1 MSKIND
7 TYLET
12 LEELFV
18 DYDYK
23 VSPRGM
29 EIFEILNH
37 SFMLDMDN
45 PIISIPERKL
55 NYNFMFGEAAW
66 MLDGRN
72 DVKTIEKYMKGITRF
87 SDDGITF
94 FGAYGPKIITQTSY
108 IVNTLC
114 NDQDSRQAVLS
125 IWRENP
131 KSSADIPCTLTMQF
145 FLREGLLYCNTNMRS
160 NDIWLG
166 TPYDSFN
173 FSAIAFYIA
182 CRLREKNI
190 KCKLGRLSIN
200 AGSRHLYKSNYEAA
214 YKLTEHENTYANVR
228 FSFNDLIEKY
238 SKEPSRF
245 INNLYAA
252 ADLEGTELVPNG
264 MLREKIDIFY
274 G

>member
-1 MSKIND
+1 MNKINQD
-7 TYLET
+7 YLET

-29 EIFEILNH
+29 EIFEKLNH
-37 SFMLDMDN
+37 KFLVDMDN

-66 MLDGRN
+66 ILDGRN
-72 DVKTIEKYMKGITRF
+72 DVKTISKYMKGITRF

-94 FGAYGPKIITQTSY
+94 FGAYGPKIIDQISY
-108 IVNTLC
+108 VVNTLC
-114 NDQDSRQAVLS
+114 KDPDSRQAVLS

-131 KSSADIPCTLTMQF
+131 RSSADIPCTLSMQF
-145 FLREGLLYCNTNMRS
+145 FLREGTLYCNTNMRS

-173 FSAIAFYIA
+173 FSAISFYIA
-182 CRLREKNI
+182 CRLREKNV
-190 KCKLGRLSIN
+190 KCKLGRLAIN

-214 YKLTEHENTYANVR
+214 YKLTEHEMTYANVK

-238 SKEPSRF
+238 KDDPSRF

-264 MLREKIDIFY
+264 MLREKVSILDE
-274 G
+274 

>member
-108 IVNTLC
+108 VVNTLC

-166 TPYDSFN
+166 TPYDAFN
-173 FSAIAFYIA
+173 F
-182 CRLREKNI
+182 
-190 KCKLGRLSIN
+190 
-200 AGSRHLYKSNYEAA
+200 
-214 YKLTEHENTYANVR
+214 
-228 FSFNDLIEKY
+228 
-238 SKEPSRF
+238 
-245 INNLYAA
+245 
-252 ADLEGTELVPNG
+252 
-264 MLREKIDIFY
+264 
-274 G
+274 